1 MPTPA
6 CLPAPRPAPLLG
18 LGLALGLAGAA
29 LAFPPAP
36 FHRVT
41 GMVRTEMGD
50 PLNLTNAVVF
60 LETDAGVRVKT
71 SVKPNLGPGR
81 NYALSIPMDSGTTGD
96 NYKATALRAAMTY
109 RMKVQV
115 GAVTYLPIETALVKA
130 TLGRPAQVTQMD
142 LTLGEDTDG
151 DGLPDAWER
160 ALMAMLGSNR
170 TLADIR
176 PGDDS
181 DGDGIP
187 NLAEY
192 RAGTYAFD
200 PEDGF
205 KLEVVGTREGRM
217 VLEFLAIPGRRYEV
231 QAGNDLSRWV
241 PATFR
246 LPSDAAN
253 APRRTE
259 WIATRTQLL
268 RIEAEP
274 PSTAEAPESY
284 FKAVVR

>member
-1 MPTPA
+1 MPKPA
-6 CLPAPRPAPLLG
+6 LPPVALPAPLLG

-115 GAVTYLPIETALVKA
+115 GNVTYLPIETALSKA

-142 LTLGEDTDG
+142 LTLGEDSDG

-160 ALMAMLGSNR
+160 ALMAMLGSGKG
-170 TLADIR
+170 LGDIR

-181 DGDGIP
+181 DGDGIS
-187 NLAEY
+187 NLQEY

-200 PEDGF
+200 AEDGF
-205 KLEVVGTREGRM
+205 KLEVVGTRGNRM
-217 VLEFLAIPGRRYEV
+217 VLEFLAIPGRRYEIQSGASV
-231 QAGNDLSRWV
+231 DQWSPVR
-241 PATFR
+241 FR
-246 LPSDAAN
+246 LPTDAAGG
-253 APRRTE
+253 AGRTE
-259 WIATRTQLL
+259 FVAGKTQLL

-274 PSTAEAPESY
+274 PANGEPPHAF